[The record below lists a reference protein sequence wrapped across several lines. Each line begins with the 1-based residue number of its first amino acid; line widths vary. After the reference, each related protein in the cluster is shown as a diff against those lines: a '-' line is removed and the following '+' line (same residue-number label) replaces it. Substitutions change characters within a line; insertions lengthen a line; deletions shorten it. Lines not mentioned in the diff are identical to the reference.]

1 MAISNYTLQQDYIKL
16 STTHQLY
23 LRWRDRWQFLYQ
35 SYVGG
40 YEYQNAGL
48 LTRYQLET
56 DAEYNY
62 RLRVT
67 PLPNHCAAIEQTYQ
81 SFLFK
86 EEPDRDFGSWEDLIA
101 VGAMPDVEAFLKDCD
116 YEGRSF
122 NDFMKQVSIWSGV
135 FGHCWIFVTKPN
147 VGAATAQQEIE
158 EQVRPYVNIVTPL
171 VISDWRWERKANGR
185 YELVYVKYIEEVVD
199 KVTTIKVW
207 TPETIET
214 WVMYDYKGEAEQTMV
229 EPNGLG
235 MIPAVLVYNQRSIE
249 RGIGVSDFNDIADLQ
264 RMIYNMTSECEQG
277 ARLGVHP
284 TLVVPPTAQIG
295 AGAGAMIQL
304 MEGSDP
310 GLNPYAIEF
319 GGAAIDNLQTIMT
332 KLEEQIEKMAHL
344 GGVRATGTRQMSGVA
359 LETEFQLLNAR
370 LSEKA
375 GNLALAEEQIWR
387 IFAAYQGRTWDGEIE
402 YPDSFNIRDNIHEM
416 TQLKDAKAAATD
428 PAVYK
433 IIDAKILD
441 LLDAE
446 EEELTYQDPNPLPG
460 RTYPEG
466 DAIPE
471 TLPPSYQSAAEVQTE
486 YPGQACMNCEYY
498 KGPDQYCIKFD
509 AVVKPDYWCQSW
521 DGDMEE

>member
-1 MAISNYTLQQDYIKL
+1 MATANWTLQQDYIRL

-40 YEYQNAGL
+40 DEYRRAGL

-56 DAEYNY
+56 DGEYNQ

-67 PLPNHCAAIEQTYQ
+67 PLPNHCAAIEQTYL

-86 EEPDRDFGSWEDLIA
+86 EEPERDWGSWEDLKA
-101 VGAMPDVEAFLKDCD
+101 VGAMPDLEAFLEDCD

-122 NDFMKQVSIWSGV
+122 DDFMKQVSIWAGV
-135 FGHCWIFVTKPN
+135 FGHCWIFLTKPN
-147 VGAATAQQEIE
+147 TGAVTAAQEME
-158 EQVRPYVNIVTPL
+158 EAVRPYVNLITPL
-171 VISDWRWERKANGR
+171 VISDWRWERKANGK

-199 KVTTIKVW
+199 KVTTLKIW
-207 TPETIET
+207 TPEFVET
-214 WVMYDYKGEAEQTMV
+214 WVMYDDRGEAEQIMV

-249 RGIGVSDFNDIADLQ
+249 KGIGVSDINDIADLQ
-264 RMIYNMTSECEQG
+264 RMLYNLTSENEQ
-277 ARLGVHP
+277 AVRLGTHP

-319 GGAAIDNLQTIMT
+319 GGAAVGSIHETMT
-332 KLEEQIEKMAHL
+332 KLEEQIEKLAHL
-344 GGVRATGTRQMSGVA
+344 GGVRATATRQMSGIA

-375 GNLALAEEQIWR
+375 DNLELAEEQIWK
-387 IFAAYQGRTWDGEIE
+387 IYAAYMGRTWDGEIE
-402 YPDSFNIRDNIHEM
+402 YPDSFNIRDTVHEM

-428 PAVYK
+428 PAVFRV
-433 IIDAKILD
+433 IDEKILD
-441 LLDAE
+441 LLGE
-446 EEELTYQDPNPLPG
+446 EEEVLPYNDPNPITG
-460 RTYPEG
+460 RTYPDGEV
-466 DAIPE
+466 IPE
-471 TLPPSYQSAAEVQTE
+471 TLPESYQPAAAVQAE
-486 YPGQACMNCEYY
+486 YPGQACYNCEYF
-498 KGPDQYCIKFD
+498 KGPDKYCIKFD
-509 AVVKPDYWCQSW
+509 AVVRGDYWCKSW
-521 DGDMEE
+521 DGE

>member
-40 YEYQNAGL
+40 MEYQNAGL

-56 DAEYNY
+56 DGEYNY
-62 RLRVT
+62 RLRTT
-67 PLPNHCAAIEQTYQ
+67 PLPNHCAAIEQTYI

-86 EEPDRDFGSWEDLIA
+86 EHAERDFGSWEPLLEQ
-101 VGAMPDVEAFLKDCD
+101 GAMPDLEAFLADCD

-122 NDFMKQVSIWSGV
+122 DDFMKQVAIWAGV

-147 VGAATAQQEIE
+147 IGAATQAQEME
-158 EQVRPYVNIVTPL
+158 EDVRPYVNLVTPL
-171 VISDWRWERKANGR
+171 VISDWRYERRANGK

-199 KVTTIKVW
+199 KVTTVKVW

-214 WVMYDYKGEAEQTMV
+214 WIMYDYKGEAEMTMV
-229 EPNGLG
+229 ETNQLG

-249 RGIGVSDFNDIADLQ
+249 KGIGVSDFNDIADLQ

-284 TLVVPPTAQIG
+284 TLVIPPTAQIG

-319 GGAAIDNLQTIMT
+319 GGAAIDNLQSIMS
-332 KLEEQIEKMAHL
+332 KLEEQIEKLAHL
-344 GGVRATGTRQMSGVA
+344 GGVRATATRQMSGIA
-359 LETEFQLLNAR
+359 LETEMTLLAAR

-375 GNLALAEEQIWR
+375 DNLQLAEEQIWKL
-387 IFAAYQGRTWDGEIE
+387 FAAYTGREWDGEIE
-402 YPDSFNIRDNIHEM
+402 YPDNFMIRDDQREM
-416 TQLKDAKAAATD
+416 TQLKDAKTAASSPEVLALID
-428 PAVYK
+428 QK
-433 IIDAKILD
+433 IMD
-441 LLDAE
+441 LLGESEEYEEEAE
-446 EEELTYQDPNPLPG
+446 EEAEPAFQPHSMTNPLTG
-460 RTYPEG
+460 
-466 DAIPE
+466 E
-471 TLPPSYQSAAEVQTE
+471 TQSVTTVQQHEELLAQGWLETE
-486 YPGQACMNCEYY
+486 
-498 KGPDQYCIKFD
+498 D
-509 AVVKPDYWCQSW
+509 
-521 DGDMEE
+521 